1 MVNEKSPPDFRAR
14 VDLNSCER
22 STEMRN
28 QAGGCEPP
36 PLVEGMGD
44 AVKPDCMETRV
55 TEKDLHN
62 VFRCGISVFNGSDVF
77 LQPLPHG
84 QIRLSLTLN
93 TNSKIERNTMAKQQ
107 NPDQNS
113 SSQFLNMKWR

>member
-14 VDLNSCER
+14 VDLNSRER

-28 QAGGCEPP
+28 EAGGCEPP

-62 VFRCGISVFNGSDVF
+62 VFRCGISVFDGSNVF
-77 LQPLPHG
+77 LQPLPHH
-84 QIRLSLTLN
+84 QIRPSLTLN
-93 TNSKIERNTMAKQQ
+93 TNSKMERNTVSNQQ
-107 NPDQNS
+107 
-113 SSQFLNMKWR
+113 K